1 MTKKYLFSLL
11 IVLSFFAFT
20 PLQNIQAE
28 ITTLGNIVHGNQTQW
43 HGFLGG
49 FGVDSYG
56 DVIQPGELVQRI
68 VFIFFGV
75 LGLIA
80 VVLII
85 YAGFLWLTAG
95 GEESKAKQGTTLMFQ
110 AIVGLIIILAAYT
123 LAYFILYML
132 TTAISGP
139 STQTPS
145 SLPIRSDQVLPAEPG
160 A

>member
-1 MTKKYLFSLL
+1 MMRKYFLLFVSALF
-11 IVLSFFAFT
+11 IFIPFQYTFADQT
-20 PLQNIQAE
+20 L
-28 ITTLGNIVHGNQTQW
+28 LGNIVHGGNTQW
-43 HGFLGG
+43 IQFTSG
-49 FGVDSYG
+49 FGVHSFG

-68 VFIFFGV
+68 VFIFFSV

-80 VVLII
+80 VVLVI

-110 AIVGLIIILAAYT
+110 AVVGLIIILAAYMLT
-123 LAYFILYML
+123 YFVLYML

-139 STQTPS
+139 STVPGS
-145 SLPIRSDQVLPAEPG
+145 PGIHSDEVLPANPG